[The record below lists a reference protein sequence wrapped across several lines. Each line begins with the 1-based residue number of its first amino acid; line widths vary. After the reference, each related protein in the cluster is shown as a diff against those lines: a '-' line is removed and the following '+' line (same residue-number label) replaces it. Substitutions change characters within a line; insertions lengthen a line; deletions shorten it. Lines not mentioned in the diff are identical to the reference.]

1 MRDFSYEPSLID
13 RYLDES
19 HILEHG
25 IDYYLYEDPRRSRE
39 EAVALAHAYTQK
51 YCKRWCSRDR
61 KDPLTRHERA
71 FESFVQK
78 VDECHYFCSARRR
91 KLAEKAQQEQAEA
104 DAAEAR
110 KKQWKEE
117 AAKQEKLRL
126 RQLENERKRVAALRE
141 KCVAQGLDFEKENIR
156 QLRRRRTR
164 ERFFSVLTVL
174 MGIPCALSFLL
185 IILWTILFGWAD
197 GSVTPFPGF
206 IATVAITWLV
216 TGGLG
221 ALIMLSERKNLPKE
235 AYAPLEEL
243 KKAKKKAHK

>member
-1 MRDFSYEPSLID
+1 MRDFSYDSGLID

-25 IDYYLYEDPRRSRE
+25 IDYYLYENPQRSQE
-39 EAVALAHAYTQK
+39 EATALAHAYTQK

-61 KDPLTRHERA
+61 KDPQTRHQRA

-78 VDECHYFCSARRR
+78 VDEYQYFCSARRK
-91 KLAEKAQQEQAEA
+91 KLAEEAAQAQRESDRA
-104 DAAEAR
+104 DAR
-110 KKQWKEE
+110 KKAQEE
-117 AAKQEKLRL
+117 ESKKQEKLRL

-141 KCVAQGLDFEKENIR
+141 KCMARGLDFEKENIR
-156 QLRRRRTR
+156 QLKRCRAR

-174 MGIPCALSFLL
+174 FGLPSMLSFLL
-185 IILWTILFGWAD
+185 IIIWSILFGWA
-197 GSVTPFPGF
+197 GGTTSPFGGF
-206 IATVAITWLV
+206 IGIVAIVWLV

-235 AYAPLEEL
+235 AYAPLEEH
-243 KKAKKKAHK
+243 KKAAKKAHE